1 MKLSRRI
8 GQVWN
13 WLPAFRAV
21 AESEHLPTASRE
33 AHLSASALSRSVRL
47 LEDDLGIELFVRE
60 GRQLE
65 LTEAGRG
72 LLAATRGA
80 MRALEMALDRV
91 LASETAGPVHVA
103 APGPYCSLFV
113 LPAFRLLRSL
123 HPDIVPHV
131 VSLGGDARS
140 KALHEG
146 ALDIVVDD
154 EATSEPDVRVTK
166 LCELGYGVYVG
177 EGHPL
182 QDRDRVEP
190 EDLESHAFVVPPE
203 GISDHWPP
211 HLERRIGMVVQQ
223 LHVAVDACETFGL
236 AAVLPDVVTRGHRLQ
251 RLPIELVP
259 ARSLY
264 ALSRKAAGEPKRT
277 DLVLDALA
285 RIVELLALDVGDEF
299 PPPIRSTMR
308 PPPPVDSAAPTLRE
322 LKTG

>member
-1 MKLSRRI
+1 MKLARRI

-131 VSLGGDARS
+131 ISVGSNRS

-146 ALDIVVDD
+146 SLDLVVDD
-154 EATSEPDVRVTK
+154 EATSEPEIRVTK

-177 EGHPL
+177 EGHAL
-182 QDRDRVEP
+182 VGRDLVEP
-190 EDLESHAFVVPPE
+190 EELEQHAFVGPPE
-203 GISDHWPP
+203 GVCDHWPP
-211 HLERRIGMVVQQ
+211 HLERRVEMVVQQ
-223 LHVAVDACETFGL
+223 LHLAVEAAETFGL
-236 AAVLPDVVTRGHRLQ
+236 AAVLPDVVARGHALH
-251 RLPIELVP
+251 RLPIDLVP
-259 ARSLY
+259 PRSLY

-285 RIVELLALDVGDEF
+285 RVVELLALDVGDEF

-308 PPPPVDSAAPTLRE
+308 PPPPVESGAPTLRE